1 MAPLVHF
8 FTSMDVLLDGAS
20 ESLEGNIL
28 VQSKDAR
35 WRFLTVS
42 AFRGL
47 ARHFWTD
54 ARTNSPMIIAAV
66 IDRPTARGVEISW

>member
-1 MAPLVHF
+1 MELLVHF
-8 FTSMDVLLDGAS
+8 FTSIDVLLDGAS

-35 WRFLTVS
+35 WRFPTVLV
-42 AFRGL
+42 FRGL

-54 ARTNSPMIIAAV
+54 ARTTSPMIIAAI